1 MTKPCYTCMAAQ
13 GGDHVCRL
21 FCRLFNCYTPEA
33 TEKFCHGHKYHF
45 SEIEYRESL
54 EGKVGRYASK

>member
-1 MTKPCYTCMAAQ
+1 MAVH
-13 GGDHVCRL
+13 GGDHVGRL

-45 SEIEYRESL
+45 SEIEYREM
-54 EGKVGRYASK
+54 VFMRDTANASK

>member
-45 SEIEYRESL
+45 SEIEYREM
-54 EGKVGRYASK
+54 VFMRDTANASE